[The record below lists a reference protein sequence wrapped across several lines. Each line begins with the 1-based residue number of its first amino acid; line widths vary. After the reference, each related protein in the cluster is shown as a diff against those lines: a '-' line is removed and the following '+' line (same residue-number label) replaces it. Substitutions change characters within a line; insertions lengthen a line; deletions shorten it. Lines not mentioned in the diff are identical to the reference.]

1 MPTTP
6 MLARRRLGNEL
17 RTLRDLRRLTVEE
30 VGAQL
35 GWHKSKVS
43 RIENAQ
49 SGITRRDLYKLMEL
63 YEVDSDG
70 REKCEALVA
79 DGRERSWWAV
89 APYSDVLTSDYQEQI
104 GLEAEAATEWEYQ
117 PLLIPGM
124 LQTADYARAVISSG
138 PFVQD
143 PDDIETLVDVRSRR
157 QRILTQDDPL
167 EYAGV
172 ITMAALMYEHGGR
185 AVLRAQLAHL
195 LKLTELPHITL
206 HIIPY
211 HVSSGGYTGGLTLLH
226 FAEKQDPSVA
236 LLDTVTLSQ
245 MRDNARE
252 LRRYIRFFEHL
263 RAVALD
269 TAATR
274 ETITKRLEELK

>member
-79 DGRERSWWAV
+79 DGRERSWWAI
-89 APYSDVLTSDYQEQI
+89 APYADVLNNDYQEQI
-104 GLEAEAATEWEYQ
+104 GLEAEAAAICEYQ
-117 PLLIPGM
+117 PLLIPGL
-124 LQTADYARAVISSG
+124 LQTADYSRAVIGSG

-143 PDDIETLVDVRSRR
+143 EEDIETLVDVRQRR
-157 QRILTQDDPL
+157 QRVLLTEDDPV

-172 ITMAALMYEHGGR
+172 ITMAALMYETGGR
-185 AVLRAQLAHL
+185 RTLRAQLAHL
-195 LKLTELPHITL
+195 LDVARRSNVTVQV
-206 HIIPY
+206 IPY
-211 HVSSGGYTGGLTLLH
+211 DAPAPTTAGLTLLH
-226 FAEKQDPSVA
+226 FRETEDPTVA
-236 LLDTVTLSQ
+236 FVDTVTVSHQ
-245 MRDNARE
+245 RDNARE
-252 LRRYIRFFEHL
+252 IRRYVRFFDYL
-263 RAVALD
+263 RNNALD
-269 TAATR
+269 STKTQA
-274 ETITKRLEELK
+274 IIKKRLEDLK